1 MKTIKEA
8 KRVSRHK
15 RNRAKISGTNECP
28 RLSVHCS
35 LKNIQLQAI
44 DDLSSRTILSMST
57 AGKEIRQKIPAAGNV
72 KAAELLGGLF
82 AGKAAEKGL
91 KKVVFDRGG
100 YAYHGRVKAL
110 ACALRKGG
118 LVF

>member
-1 MKTIKEA
+1 MRSIKEA

-15 RNRAKISGTNECP
+15 RNRAKITGTRDCP
-28 RLSVHCS
+28 RLTVHCS

-44 DDLSSRTILSMST
+44 DDSGARTILSMST
-57 AGKEIRQKIPAAGNV
+57 TGKEIKRKMPAAGNI
-72 KAAELLGGLF
+72 KAAELLGELF
-82 AGKAAEKGL
+82 SGKAVEKGL
-91 KKVVFDRGG
+91 KKIVFDRGG

>member
-1 MKTIKEA
+1 MRTIKEA
-8 KRVSRHK
+8 KRISRHK
-15 RNRAKISGTNECP
+15 RNRAKISGTNDCP

-44 DDLSSRTILSMST
+44 DDSGARTVLSMST
-57 AGKEIRQKIPAAGNV
+57 AGKEIRKKIPAAGNI
-72 KAAELLGGLF
+72 KAAELLGSLF
-82 AGKAAEKGL
+82 ASKAIEKGL
-91 KKVVFDRGG
+91 KKIVFDRGG